1 VSDNNKLFAKQSNWA
16 FYDQKH
22 SGMTLENTMNHTHRP
37 CCWLV
42 LVLALGILIGHFL
55 PFALIFWL
63 WSSSA
68 LVLFFLFRGRL
79 WPIYLGIF
87 CLGAALIHVAH
98 PPAMDILHDW
108 RAQLKQSFDHYLD
121 GQEAGT
127 MSAIVLGDRGQI
139 PKEINMVFR
148 HTGTG
153 HILVIAGL
161 HMAMMTAMV
170 IFILKLVRLPR
181 VWQLTLSIL
190 LIFIYALLTGGSV
203 PVMRAAFMASV
214 ILASLSVELE
224 SDALNSLAFAALG
237 LLLMDA
243 RNLFD
248 TSFQLSF
255 AAVAAI
261 IILYTPIEKRLSFFP
276 NWLSGAIAVSTAA
289 WIGITP
295 LQMWH
300 FGTFTPIALIANLFI
315 VPLLDITVA
324 LGLSLAIA
332 GLGPAPLAWGLAGC
346 LKVVFNLMVVVA
358 FWFCK
363 IPFGYIQLK

>member
-1 VSDNNKLFAKQSNWA
+1 
-16 FYDQKH
+16 
-22 SGMTLENTMNHTHRP
+22 MNATHRP

-42 LVLALGILIGHFL
+42 LVLSSGILVGHFL
-55 PFALIFWL
+55 PFALLFWL
-63 WSSSA
+63 WASSI
-68 LVLFFLFRGRL
+68 LVLFFLFQPKIWLVYAGL
-79 WPIYLGIF
+79 F

-98 PPAMDILHDW
+98 PPAMDIFQEW
-108 RAQLKQSFDHYLD
+108 RGELKGSLYHYLD
-121 GQEAGT
+121 PQEAGT

-139 PKEINMVFR
+139 PKEINIAFR

-170 IFILKLVRLPR
+170 IFVLKLIRIPR
-181 VWQLTLSIL
+181 PLQASLSIL
-190 LIFIYALLTGGSV
+190 LLFTYAILTGGSV

-214 ILASLSVELE
+214 ILASMSVELE
-224 SDALNSLAFAALG
+224 SDSLNSLCFAALI

-243 RNLFD
+243 ANLFD

-261 IILYTPIEKRLSFFP
+261 VILYAPIEKHLSFCP
-276 NWLSGAIAVSTAA
+276 RWLSGAISVSTAA

-295 LQMWH
+295 FQLWH
-300 FGTFTPIALIANLFI
+300 FGTIAPVALIANLFI

-324 LGLSLAIA
+324 LGLTLALA
-332 GLGPAPLAWGLAGC
+332 GLWLTPLAWVLAGC

-358 FWFCK
+358 FWFSK
-363 IPFGYIQLK
+363 IPFGYIQLR